1 MRGQL
6 LIALLFPMAYFTR
19 SYVSFHPQ
27 NCALVLQVCSTTEAE
42 AVDRA
47 IRAEESLRETEE
59 ALRQLKSWY
68 DSAVGRLAEVCAER
82 RRLRVELTSLREQ
95 HQQEQQAASARICEL
110 ERQVTALTTVVAEE
124 FARVRE
130 LWHRIEA
137 AEQERLAAQ
146 QVVAQQAPAAAQS
159 PSAASLLW
167 CLLLL
172 VLGVCFT
179 VATQR

>member
-6 LIALLFPMAYFTR
+6 LIALLFPVTYFAR
-19 SYVSFHPQ
+19 AYVSLRPQ
-27 NCALVLQVCSTTEAE
+27 NCALVLQVCSTTGAE

-68 DSAVGRLAEVCAER
+68 DSAVGRLAEVCTER

-137 AEQERLAAQ
+137 AEQGRLGAQ

-159 PSAASLLW
+159 LSAANLLW
-167 CLLLL
+167 CFLLL
-172 VLGVCFT
+172 VLGACLA

>member
-1 MRGQL
+1 MGGRL
-6 LIALLFPMAYFTR
+6 SIALLFSMTYSSC
-19 SYVSFHPQ
+19 SYVSFHLQ
-27 NCALVLQVCSTTEAE
+27 DCALVLQVCSTTEAE

-47 IRAEESLRETEE
+47 IRAEESLHETEE

-95 HQQEQQAASARICEL
+95 RQHERQAASVRICEL
-110 ERQVTALTTVVAEE
+110 ERQVTALTSVVTEE
-124 FARVRE
+124 LARVRE
-130 LWHRIEA
+130 LWGRIEA

-146 QVVAQQAPAAAQS
+146 QVVAQQAPVASQGLS
-159 PSAASLLW
+159 MTSLLW
-167 CLLLL
+167 CLFLL
-172 VLGVCFT
+172 VLGACLA